1 MFSYIIFGVLF
12 VVALWCAWHISV
24 ADWRRR
30 IIPDPY
36 LFPLIFIGFLV
47 VTCVPWV
54 CGPRDA
60 AIGAAFGY
68 LLSVIVGFVFDWV
81 RRRRDPDA
89 PSPIGMGDIKLMGVG
104 GLWLGA
110 SGLAYALVLT
120 CIAGGLWGMLR
131 KQKFIPFAPFFIA
144 SGILTLIAMLFLI

>member
-81 RRRRDPDA
+81 RRRRSVRSKDVTVVSDKSFGFSCIRDP
-89 PSPIGMGDIKLMGVG
+89 
-104 GLWLGA
+104 
-110 SGLAYALVLT
+110 
-120 CIAGGLWGMLR
+120 
-131 KQKFIPFAPFFIA
+131 
-144 SGILTLIAMLFLI
+144 